1 MNARKLFS
9 ILLVCVLMT
18 ALLAGLATVSTA
30 AKTTTNV
37 TNTTTGKNLVNSTV
51 KASNATVKAGNE
63 KHIIFRDDDIAP
75 WSDLSTLKIVNQ
87 AFIDENVPATL
98 AITPHPST
106 DSSDDNQNELF
117 MDTSMLNYLLSIKTN
132 PLFEFAQHGYTH
144 ATGGVGSTLV
154 SGGSTAWHPS
164 ADRLNG
170 STRLV
175 GATLVGDSEYSGRPY
190 TDQYNSIKHGWD
202 DIAEALGV
210 KPRTFVPPW
219 NDGDSNTVL
228 AAHAVGHTLYSSGDY
243 DPAMSA
249 SVSGIYLQ
257 GADFEIPWQDVSWDA
272 PMSDLT
278 TQTDAALNAA
288 GIGADFVVLTHFW
301 SYTADTTSN
310 TAIDWHKINLL
321 EAYIEHLKA
330 RGDVEFTT
338 LDNQYRLSESAKTN
352 VTLTASNTN
361 PGVGQSDT
369 LTGTLTHWD
378 ATQNKW
384 VALANEPVQIWHV
397 EPNYYRTDDAT
408 VTTDSKGNFS
418 FTTSWSTTGKR
429 PYSATFDDDESNY
442 RGSLS
447 YPVNITVVTKP
458 STTLTATASTAT
470 PAVNQNFTINGTL
483 KAGTT
488 PIAGATIQLQKNISG
503 TWTNVTGKINNTQ
516 SVGTYNITTSEP
528 TAATYQYRTAYNGN
542 ATYQNTTSNV
552 VNVSVGATQS
562 ATLTAAS
569 NNSTPAVNQN
579 FTINGTLKAG
589 TTPIAGATIQLQKN
603 MSGTW
608 TNVTGKINNTQSV
621 GTYNITTSEPTAATY
636 QYRTAYDGN
645 ATYAN
650 ATSNVVNVTVKA
662 GAGEWGTWASLSGQ
676 LTASPAAV
684 SWADGR
690 IDVFARGSDNALWH
704 RSYNNSA
711 WSTWESLGGQLAAT
725 TGPAVSS
732 QRAGQLDVFVIGS
745 DNALWHRSYNNSA
758 WSTWES
764 LGGQLAASPAAV
776 SWADGR
782 IDVFAR
788 GSDNALWHRSYN
800 NSAWSTW
807 ESLGG
812 QLAAT
817 TGPAVSSQR
826 AGQLDVFVIGSDN
839 ALWHRSYNN
848 SAWST
853 WESLSGQLSAS
864 PAAVSWADGRIDL
877 FARGT
882 DNALWWRNS
891 SDGGTSWSAWSSL
904 GGQLAATTGPA
915 VSSQHEGQLDVFVI
929 GSDQALWHRT
939 YA

>member
-18 ALLAGLATVSTA
+18 ALLAGLATVSTT

-37 TNTTTGKNLVNSTV
+37 TNTTTGKNLANSTV
-51 KASNATVKAGNE
+51 KTGNSTVKAGNE

-87 AFIDENVPATL
+87 AFIDENVPETL

-106 DSSDDNQNELF
+106 DSSDDNQNELY

-310 TAIDWHKINLL
+310 TAIDWHKIILL

-378 ATQNKW
+378 STQNKW

-447 YPVNITVVTKP
+447 YPVNVTVVPK
-458 STTLTATASTAT
+458 TTLTATASTTT

-483 KAGTT
+483 SANGNG
-488 PIAGATIQLQKNISG
+488 IGSATITLKRSTDNA
-503 TWTNVTGKINNTQ
+503 TWNNVTTNVTNATGGYLFSRNESAN
-516 SVGTYNITTSEP
+516 GTY
-528 TAATYQYRTAYNGN
+528 YYRTSYSGGPIYGN
-542 ATYQNTTSNV
+542 S
-552 VNVSVGATQS
+552 
-562 ATLTAAS
+562 
-569 NNSTPAVNQN
+569 
-579 FTINGTLKAG
+579 
-589 TTPIAGATIQLQKN
+589 
-603 MSGTW
+603 
-608 TNVTGKINNTQSV
+608 
-621 GTYNITTSEPTAATY
+621 
-636 QYRTAYDGN
+636 
-645 ATYAN
+645 
-650 ATSNVVNVTVKA
+650 TSNVVNVTVH
-662 GAGEWGTWASLSGQ
+662 AGEWGPWTSLGGQILAGTSPAACSPASGQ
-676 LTASPAAV
+676 TDWFVVGTNHQLYYTSNGGLSWISLGGSITSSPAAV
-684 SWADGR
+684 SPSAGVIDVFVRGTNGALYTKHYSGGSWGAWTSLGGQLPAGTSPAACSWGASREDVFVQGTNGALYQTTWTGSGWSAWANLGGALTSSPAATTPASGVM
-690 IDVFARGSDNALWH
+690 DVFARGTNGALYQKHYSGGSWG
-704 RSYNNSA
+704 A
-711 WSTWESLGGQLAAT
+711 WTSLGGQLPAGTSPAACSW
-725 TGPAVSS
+725 GAS
-732 QRAGQLDVFVIGS
+732 REDVFVQGTNGALYQTTWTGS
-745 DNALWHRSYNNSA
+745 GWSA
-758 WSTWES
+758 WAN
-764 LGGQLAASPAAV
+764 LGGQLTSSPAA
-776 SWADGR
+776 
-782 IDVFAR
+782 
-788 GSDNALWHRSYN
+788 
-800 NSAWSTW
+800 T
-807 ESLGG
+807 
-812 QLAAT
+812 
-817 TGPAVSSQR
+817 
-826 AGQLDVFVIGSDN
+826 
-839 ALWHRSYNN
+839 
-848 SAWST
+848 
-853 WESLSGQLSAS
+853 S
-864 PAAVSWADGRIDL
+864 PASGVIDIGV
-877 FARGT
+877 RGT
-882 DNALWWRNS
+882 NGALY
-891 SDGGTSWSAWSSL
+891 
-904 GGQLAATTGPA
+904 
-915 VSSQHEGQLDVFVI
+915 VKV
-929 GSDQALWHRT
+929 
-939 YA
+939 YM

>member
-1 MNARKLFS
+1 MNARKLAS

-37 TNTTTGKNLVNSTV
+37 KNTTNGKNLVNS
-51 KASNATVKAGNE
+51 TVKAGNE

-98 AITPHPST
+98 AITTHPST

-144 ATGGVGSTLV
+144 ATGGVGSTL
-154 SGGSTAWHPS
+154 
-164 ADRLNG
+164 
-170 STRLV
+170 LV

-210 KPRTFVPPW
+210 TPRTFVPPW

-418 FTTSWSTTGKR
+418 FTTSWSTIGKR

-503 TWTNVTGKINNTQ
+503 TWTNVTGKTNNTR
-516 SVGTYNITTSEP
+516 SDGTYNITTSEP
-528 TAATYQYRTAYNGN
+528 TAA
-542 ATYQNTTSNV
+542 
-552 VNVSVGATQS
+552 
-562 ATLTAAS
+562 
-569 NNSTPAVNQN
+569 
-579 FTINGTLKAG
+579 K
-589 TTPIAGATIQLQKN
+589 
-603 MSGTW
+603 
-608 TNVTGKINNTQSV
+608 
-621 GTYNITTSEPTAATY
+621 Y

-650 ATSNVVNVTVKA
+650 ATSSVVNVTVRP
-662 GAGEWGTWASLSGQ
+662 GEWGTWASLSG
-676 LTASPAAV
+676 
-684 SWADGR
+684 
-690 IDVFARGSDNALWH
+690 
-704 RSYNNSA
+704 
-711 WSTWESLGGQLAAT
+711 
-725 TGPAVSS
+725 
-732 QRAGQLDVFVIGS
+732 
-745 DNALWHRSYNNSA
+745 
-758 WSTWES
+758 
-764 LGGQLAASPAAV
+764 
-776 SWADGR
+776 
-782 IDVFAR
+782 
-788 GSDNALWHRSYN
+788 
-800 NSAWSTW
+800 
-807 ESLGG
+807 
-812 QLAAT
+812 
-817 TGPAVSSQR
+817 
-826 AGQLDVFVIGSDN
+826 
-839 ALWHRSYNN
+839 
-848 SAWST
+848 
-853 WESLSGQLSAS
+853 
-864 PAAVSWADGRIDL
+864 
-877 FARGT
+877 
-882 DNALWWRNS
+882 
-891 SDGGTSWSAWSSL
+891 
-904 GGQLAATTGPA
+904 
-915 VSSQHEGQLDVFVI
+915 
-929 GSDQALWHRT
+929 
-939 YA
+939 

>member
-1 MNARKLFS
+1 MNARKLSS

-30 AKTTTNV
+30 AKTTANV
-37 TNTTTGKNLVNSTV
+37 TNTTTGKNLVNSSV
-51 KASNATVKAGNE
+51 KTGNSTVKAGNE

-87 AFIDENVPATL
+87 AFIDENVPETL

-106 DSSDDNQNELF
+106 DSSDNNQNELF

-288 GIGADFVVLTHFW
+288 GNGADFVVLTHFW

-418 FTTSWSTTGKR
+418 FTTSWSTIGKR

-503 TWTNVTGKINNTQ
+503 TWTNVTGKTNNT
-516 SVGTYNITTSEP
+516 
-528 TAATYQYRTAYNGN
+528 R
-542 ATYQNTTSNV
+542 
-552 VNVSVGATQS
+552 
-562 ATLTAAS
+562 
-569 NNSTPAVNQN
+569 
-579 FTINGTLKAG
+579 
-589 TTPIAGATIQLQKN
+589 
-603 MSGTW
+603 SG
-608 TNVTGKINNTQSV
+608 

-645 ATYAN
+645 ATYQKN
-650 ATSNVVNVTVKA
+650 TSNVVNVSVR
-662 GAGEWGTWASLSGQ
+662 AGEWGTWASLSGQ
-676 LTASPAAV
+676 LTASPATVSWADGHIDVFARGTDNALWWRNSSDGGASWSAWSSLGGQLAATTGPAASSQRAGQLDVFVIGSDQALWHRSYNSGTWSTWESLSGQFTASPAAVSWADGRIDVFGRGSDNALWHRSYNNSAWFTWESLGGQLAATTGPAVSSQREGQLDVFAIGSDQALWHRSYNNSAWSTWESLSGQFTASPAAV

-690 IDVFARGSDNALWH
+690 IDVFARGTDNALWW
-704 RSYNNSA
+704 RNSSDGGASWSA
-711 WSTWESLGGQLAAT
+711 WSSLGGQLAAT
-725 TGPAVSS
+725 TGPAASS

-745 DNALWHRSYNNSA
+745 DNALWHR
-758 WSTWES
+758 
-764 LGGQLAASPAAV
+764 
-776 SWADGR
+776 
-782 IDVFAR
+782 
-788 GSDNALWHRSYN
+788 
-800 NSAWSTW
+800 
-807 ESLGG
+807 
-812 QLAAT
+812 
-817 TGPAVSSQR
+817 
-826 AGQLDVFVIGSDN
+826 
-839 ALWHRSYNN
+839 
-848 SAWST
+848 
-853 WESLSGQLSAS
+853 
-864 PAAVSWADGRIDL
+864 
-877 FARGT
+877 
-882 DNALWWRNS
+882 
-891 SDGGTSWSAWSSL
+891 
-904 GGQLAATTGPA
+904 
-915 VSSQHEGQLDVFVI
+915 
-929 GSDQALWHRT
+929 T

>member
-1 MNARKLFS
+1 MNARKLCS

-51 KASNATVKAGNE
+51 KTGNSTVKAGNE

-87 AFIDENVPATL
+87 AFIDENVPETL

-106 DSSDDNQNELF
+106 DSSDNNQNELF

-288 GIGADFVVLTHFW
+288 GNGADFVVLTHFW

-352 VTLTASNTN
+352 VALTASNTN

-378 ATQNKW
+378 STQNKW

-397 EPNYYRTDDAT
+397 EPTTLRRSDDAT
-408 VTTDSKGNFS
+408 KTTDANGNFT

-447 YPVNITVVTKP
+447 YPVNITVIPKP
-458 STTLTATASTAT
+458 ATTLTAASTTT

-483 KAGTT
+483 TAGTT

-503 TWTNVTGKINNTQ
+503 TWTNVTGKTNSTQ
-516 SVGTYNITTSEP
+516 PGGAYNITTNET
-528 TAATYQYRTAYNGN
+528 TAATYQYRTTYAGN
-542 ATYQNTTSNV
+542 ATYQNTTSGV
-552 VNVSVGATQS
+552 VIVSVSTTQS
-562 ATLTAAS
+562 TTLTAAS

-579 FTINGTLKAG
+579 FTINGTLTAG

-603 MSGTW
+603 ISGTW
-608 TNVTGKINNTQSV
+608 TNVTGKTNSTQP
-621 GTYNITTSEPTAATY
+621 GGAYNITTNETTAAIY

-645 ATYAN
+645 ATYQKN
-650 ATSNVVNVTVKA
+650 TSNVVNVTVKA
-662 GAGEWGTWASLSGQ
+662 GAGEWGTWASLDGQ

-690 IDVFARGSDNALWH
+690 IDLFGRGTDNALWH

-711 WSTWESLGGQLAAT
+711 WSDWESLGGQLAAT

-732 QRAGQLDVFVIGS
+732 QAAGQLDVFVIGTDQALWHRS
-745 DNALWHRSYNNSA
+745 YASGTWSTWESLSGQLTASPAAVSSANGHIDVFGRGTDNALWHRSYNNSA
-758 WSTWES
+758 WS
-764 LGGQLAASPAAV
+764 V
-776 SWADGR
+776 
-782 IDVFAR
+782 
-788 GSDNALWHRSYN
+788 
-800 NSAWSTW
+800 W

-817 TGPAVSSQR
+817 TGPAVSSQA
-826 AGQLDVFVIGSDN
+826 AGQLDVFVIGSDQ
-839 ALWHRSYNN
+839 ALWHRSYA
-848 SAWST
+848 SGTWST
-853 WESLSGQLSAS
+853 WESLSGQLTAS
-864 PAAVSWADGRIDL
+864 PAAVSSANGHIDV
-877 FARGT
+877 FARGS
-882 DNALWWRNS
+882 DSALWHRS
-891 SDGGTSWSAWSSL
+891 YTSGTWSNWESL

-915 VSSQHEGQLDVFVI
+915 VSSQAAGQLDVFVI